1 MVSRSPIDSL
11 RQAVTTRT
19 TERPGTTEA
28 APPPPHGW
36 GWARWCWSSLTSMR
50 TAVILLTLL
59 AVAAIPGSLLPQR
72 NVASNPGA
80 VTQFAKNNPDLYPWL
95 DRFGFFDVYAS
106 PWFAAIYLML
116 LVSMT
121 GCVLPRCARLWRSV
135 RSAPV
140 RAPTNLARLE
150 QHAQWFVE
158 TPIGGAAAGDAE
170 SPLATAQRVLRRRG
184 FRVEVHDN
192 EVRAEKGYVRELG
205 NLVFHLSLLV
215 LLVGV
220 GVGRL
225 FGFEARI
232 ALAEGATFT
241 NVQSEYDAFTPSV
254 WTDTDNLE
262 PFSFTLEDFEAKFET
277 SGSKMGEPRYFNAT
291 LSYRT
296 GTDPEV
302 RTQEVQPNRP
312 LDINETKAFL
322 TGHGYAPVVTVRD
335 GRGNVAFSGPVIFF
349 PMDGSYASDGVIKAP
364 DAVPRQLGF
373 EGFFLPT
380 ADMGAQGPYSAFP
393 DTLNPQLFL
402 TAFTGDLGM
411 DTGSPQS
418 VFALNKSGVKQVKQR
433 DGQPFARALQVG
445 ETMTLPDG
453 QGSLTFDEV
462 ARFANFQIAYD
473 PGKEISLAAAVMLL
487 LGLTTS
493 LAIRRR
499 RLWVKITPGHSAGEP
514 DSIEVAGLSL
524 TRWPLDTRDTDA
536 LVAALKPDDA
546 GPPSPPPKGYE
557 P

>member
-1 MVSRSPIDSL
+1 M
-11 RQAVTTRT
+11 TTRT
-19 TERPGTTEA
+19 TERLGTDEPV
-28 APPPPHGW
+28 PPPLSGW
-36 GWARWCWSSLTSMR
+36 GWMRWAWRSLTSMR

-59 AVAAIPGSLLPQR
+59 AVAAIPGSVLPQR
-72 NVASNPGA
+72 NVASDPAA
-80 VTQFAKNNPDLYPWL
+80 VTQFASDNPDLYPWL
-95 DRFGFFDVYAS
+95 DRFGFFEVYAS
-106 PWFAAIYLML
+106 PWFAAIYLLL

-121 GCVLPRCARLWRSV
+121 GCVLPRCVRLWRSV
-135 RSAPV
+135 CSAPV
-140 RAPTNLARLE
+140 RAPKNLARME
-150 QHAQWFVE
+150 KHAQWTMEKPAPV
-158 TPIGGAAAGDAE
+158 TIANSAE
-170 SPLATAQRVLRRRG
+170 PPLAVAERVLRRRG
-184 FRVEVHDN
+184 FRVEVHGN

-205 NLVFHLSLLV
+205 NLAFHLSLLV

-232 ALAEGATFT
+232 AIAEGSTFT
-241 NVQSEYDAFTPSV
+241 NVRSEYDAFTPSV
-254 WTDTDNLE
+254 WTDADNLE
-262 PFSFTLEDFEAKFET
+262 PFSFTLEDFEARFET
-277 SGSKMGEPRYFNAT
+277 SGTKIGEPRYFNAT

-302 RTQEVQPNRP
+302 RTQEVRPNHP

-322 TGHGYAPVVTVRD
+322 TGHGYAPAVTVRD
-335 GRGNVAFSGPVIFF
+335 GNGNVAFSGPVIFL
-349 PMDGSYASDGVIKAP
+349 PNDSSYASDGVIKAP

-380 ADMGAQGPYSAFP
+380 ADIGEQGPYSAFP

-411 DTGSPQS
+411 DAGSPQS
-418 VFALNKSGVKQVKQR
+418 VFSLDKTSMEQVKKR
-433 DGQPFARALQVG
+433 DGQPFARALEVG

-453 QGSLTFDEV
+453 RGSLTFDEV

-473 PGKEISLAAAVMLL
+473 PGKEISLAAGVMLL
-487 LGLTTS
+487 VGLTTS

-499 RLWVKITPGHSAGEP
+499 RIWVRVEPGPEGGP
-514 DSIEVAGLSL
+514 MGTMEVAGQSL

-536 LVAALKPDDA
+536 LVAALRPDDL
-546 GPPSPPPKGYE
+546 GSTDSTRKDMDGD
-557 P
+557 